1 MRHIRYWLCNCK
13 TDNRSVTWLL
23 ISGYFFLCVLC
34 FALLQIPLV
43 QNEDIS
49 LVDHIFFTLS
59 IVSTTGLAPADFT
72 ATYNIWGQI
81 MSLFFI
87 QLGGIGYMALSSF
100 IILKDYV
107 RLPKISVQLL
117 RMEFNLPQ
125 RYPLAQFIYAIFVFT
140 VLIEALG
147 AVILYMGFS
156 QAGIE
161 SPLWQAIFHSIS
173 AFCTAGFSLF
183 NDSMTSFQDNDLIR
197 WTILILSLLG
207 SIGFIVLLDF
217 WNKLRQKRRSITLT
231 SKIILI
237 GTFSIWIIA
246 AFFLFISDPNL
257 YAKGWEGVQ
266 LAVFQSISAHTTV
279 GFNSY
284 PLGELSLPAIFILI
298 NIMVVGASPAGTGGG
313 IKTTSL
319 TAIFAVLH
327 AILRRKKR
335 VTFLSREIPASNIH
349 LAISTLVFY
358 LLLMVVGSWLVLLYD
373 SQRFGLAEILF
384 EVASAL
390 STVGLSTGIT
400 SEFSAGS
407 KIILS
412 MLMFIGRLGVLTFG
426 FALISR
432 APLLRAKPKVEDIA
446 V

>member
-1 MRHIRYWLCNCK
+1 MRLIRHWLYNCK

-23 ISGYFFLCVLC
+23 IFGYFFLCVFC
-34 FALLQIPLV
+34 FALLQMPFV
-43 QNEDIS
+43 QQGRIG
-49 LVDHIFFTLS
+49 LVDHVFFTLS

-72 ATYNIWGQI
+72 ETYNLWGQI
-81 MSLFFI
+81 ISLFFI

-100 IILKDYV
+100 IILKDLV

-125 RYPLAQFIYAIFVFT
+125 RYPLAQFIYAIIVFT
-140 VLIEALG
+140 LLIEVLG
-147 AVILYMGFS
+147 AIVLYIGFS
-156 QAGIE
+156 QAGVE
-161 SPLWQAIFHSIS
+161 SPLWHAIFHSIS

-183 NDSMTSFQDNDLIR
+183 SDSMTSFQDHALIR
-197 WTILILSLLG
+197 WTILTLSLLG
-207 SIGFIVLLDF
+207 SIGFIVLLDL
-217 WNKLRQKRRSITLT
+217 WNKVRQKRKSITLT

-237 GTFSIWIIA
+237 GTFSLWMIA
-246 AFFLFISDPNL
+246 ALFLFVSDSNL
-257 YAKGWEGVQ
+257 FSQGWEGMH
-266 LAVFQSISAHTTV
+266 LAIFQSISAHTTV

-284 PLGELSLPAIFILI
+284 PLGELSLPATFVLI
-298 NIMVVGASPAGTGGG
+298 NLMIVGASPAGTGGG

-335 VTFLSREIPASNIH
+335 VTFLAREIPASNIH

-358 LLLMVVGSWLVLLYD
+358 LLLMIVGSWLVLLYD
-373 SQRFGLAEILF
+373 SERFGLAEILF

-400 SEFSAGS
+400 SEFSVGS
-407 KIILS
+407 KIVLS
-412 MLMFIGRLGVLTFG
+412 LLMFIGRLGVLTFG